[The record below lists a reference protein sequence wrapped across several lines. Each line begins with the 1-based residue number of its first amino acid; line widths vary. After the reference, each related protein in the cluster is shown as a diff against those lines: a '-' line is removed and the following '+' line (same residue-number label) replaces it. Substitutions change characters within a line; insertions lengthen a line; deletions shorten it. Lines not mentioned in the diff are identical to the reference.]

1 MNKNTNDLIDMR
13 RVLLSNALEDIKDEI
28 RRVRG
33 NYNEQIYQ
41 LYKNMLLF
49 ILQNTKYK
57 IYLFG
62 GLFHFEYNCYIKM
75 NTCRLVIKVY
85 DQTNNIKCII
95 DCSCKHKSYILVQ
108 FDKRKDCFY
117 VCKNYNY

>member
-1 MNKNTNDLIDMR
+1 MDKNIIDMR
-13 RVLLSNALEDIKDEI
+13 RVILSNSLEDIKDEI

-62 GLFHFEYNCYIKM
+62 GLFHFEYTCNIKM
-75 NTCRLVIKVY
+75 NSCRLIIKVY
-85 DQTNNIKCII
+85 DQTNSTKCII
-95 DCSCKHKSYILVQ
+95 DCICKHKSYILKQ
-108 FDKRKDCFY
+108 FDRRKNCFY
-117 VCKNYNY
+117 ICKSYNY

>member
-1 MNKNTNDLIDMR
+1 MNINRNRNKKDLIDMR

-41 LYKNMLLF
+41 LYKKMLLF

-62 GLFHFEYNCYIKM
+62 GLYHFEYNCDIKM
-75 NTCRLVIKVY
+75 NTCRIIIKVY
-85 DQTNNIKCII
+85 DQTNGIGCIL
-95 DCSCKHKSYILVQ
+95 DCTCKHKSYILQ
-108 FDKRKDCFY
+108 QYDRRDRKS
-117 VCKNYNY
+117 VV